1 MEDARQFPYR
11 LKSVRVSL
19 PTRMKSLI
27 SEIKKLR
34 KSSVGKKVVKRLKE
48 FESFRNKDTKE
59 WFSELCFCI
68 LTANS
73 RAVTALKIQEKLTS
87 KGFCEYS
94 HGLIRET
101 IKKNKHRFHNTKAA
115 YIISAREHIN
125 IKDKIKK
132 IIKQKNE
139 SEARE
144 WLVKNIKGLGYKEAS
159 HFLRNVGYKN
169 LAILDRHIL
178 SLMKENGFLKQ
189 MPKTLTRKNYLSI
202 EKIFKKIAETVNMSC
217 SELDLYMWYMKT
229 GEVLK

>member
-1 MEDARQFPYR
+1 
-11 LKSVRVSL
+11 
-19 PTRMKSLI
+19 MKNLV

-34 KSSVGKKVVKRLKE
+34 KSSVGKKVGKRLKE

-59 WFSELCFCI
+59 WFSELCLCI

-73 RAVTALKIQEKLTS
+73 KAVTALKIQEKLTS

-94 HGLIRET
+94 HDLIKET
-101 IKKNKHRFHNTKAA
+101 IKKNKHRFHNNKAN

-125 IKDKIKK
+125 IKDKI
-132 IIKQKNE
+132 IKQKSE
-139 SEARE
+139 PEARE

-202 EKIFKKIAETVNMSC
+202 EKIFKKIAEIVNMSC
-217 SELDLYMWYMKT
+217 AELDLYMWYMKT

>member
-1 MEDARQFPYR
+1 MNKLIKEIQS
-11 LKSVRVSL
+11 LKNSS
-19 PTRMKSLI
+19 
-27 SEIKKLR
+27 IKN
-34 KSSVGKKVVKRLKE
+34 KVNKRLKE
-48 FESFRNKDTKE
+48 FEDFKNKDTKE

-73 RAVTALKIQEKLTS
+73 KAVTALKIQEELTS

-94 HGLIRET
+94 HDLIMET
-101 IKKNKHRFHNTKAA
+101 IKKNKHRFHNNKAT
-115 YIISAREHIN
+115 YITSAREHIN

-132 IIKQKNE
+132 IIKQKGE
-139 SEARE
+139 HGTRE

-178 SLMKENGFLKQ
+178 SLMKENDFLKQ

-202 EKIFKKIAETVNMSC
+202 EKIFKNIAEIVNMSC
-217 SELDLYMWYMKT
+217 AELDLYMWYMKT